1 MTALRAL
8 VAVNLR
14 RSLRDPVSV
23 LFSLAFGPVLVVM
36 LGLIFGNDPTPEFG
50 GLGYLDTNLMAF
62 PAITIAI
69 VSFIMLPVDL
79 VGQRDQGVLRRFMAT
94 PLPPLTFI
102 LADLVVRLVLVV
114 VSVLAM
120 FAIGILLGAQ
130 APGAG
135 NLLLVMVAVVL
146 GVTVFLVVGYALCAL
161 LPSVGA
167 VQGVGN
173 VLVYLMI
180 FLSGATAPLAV
191 LPSGVQRV
199 AELSPLTQ
207 LVVLMRRLWEGTDL
221 AGVWVPVVTLLGVLV
236 VALVVA
242 AKRFRWE

>member
-130 APGAG
+130 APA
-135 NLLLVMVAVVL
+135 
-146 GVTVFLVVGYALCAL
+146 
-161 LPSVGA
+161 P
-167 VQGVGN
+167 
-173 VLVYLMI
+173 
-180 FLSGATAPLAV
+180 ATCCWSWWQWCSA
-191 LPSGVQRV
+191 
-199 AELSPLTQ
+199 
-207 LVVLMRRLWEGTDL
+207 
-221 AGVWVPVVTLLGVLV
+221 
-236 VALVVA
+236 
-242 AKRFRWE
+242 